1 MVWKPQTVFYAGFY
15 SLEVADMK
23 IHEEEAL
30 TLLSESEHSNIKFTM
45 HTALIF
51 KDRIKVQDTERSNDL
66 NPSTLYNTLKNMTFY
81 VLKKKS
87 TFLSH

>member
-1 MVWKPQTVFYAGFY
+1 M
-15 SLEVADMK
+15 VADALSCLDIDDLK